1 MVKVR
6 TLFLAEMNGKDGD
19 VRGSFQARDSSPGVS
34 MHKIENSFSQSEA
47 PDLAFSN
54 IAGVLLNNDRVRFER
69 MLFRATRGNCWIRFG
84 PISEIDALGDVVGTS
99 GKSEK
104 TSERTVFI
112 IFYKSQAIQVKIKKI
127 CDAFGARRYDIE
139 SLDRPNDLR
148 AQESANARELKDAKF
163 VLEKNIA
170 TRKKL
175 CETAALSIEE
185 WFWVARREKSVYFT
199 LNLFKS
205 NSSNSNMLRGSG
217 WMLTSSADQMEKA
230 LSRAHAA
237 LNLPTSAL
245 LEEIPKNQWPTPHTH
260 FKTNDYTD
268 AFQEFVNTYGVPR
281 YKEANPA
288 LFTAATFPFL
298 FGIMYGDIGHGCC
311 LLFFGL
317 YLILTNQN
325 SKSRTAG
332 EMVKGVYGARY
343 VFIVCYA
350 SL

>member
-1 MVKVR
+1 
-6 TLFLAEMNGKDGD
+6 MNSKDVD
-19 VRGSFQARDSSPGVS
+19 LRGSLQGRDSTPGVS

-54 IAGVLLNNDRVRFER
+54 IAGVLLNSDRVRFER
-69 MLFRATRGNCWIRFG
+69 MLFRATRGNCWIRFA
-84 PISEIDALGDVVGTS
+84 PINESANAEGEIIGTVN
-99 GKSEK
+99 KNVANN
-104 TSERTVFI
+104 ERTVFI

-148 AQESANARELKDAKF
+148 AQETANARELKDAKF

-170 TRKKL
+170 VRKKL
-175 CETAALSIEE
+175 CEAAAVSIEE
-185 WFWVARREKSVYFT
+185 WLWVARREKSVYHT

-205 NSSNSNMLRGSG
+205 NSSNSNMLRGCG
-217 WMLTSSADQMEKA
+217 WMLSSSADQMEKA

-245 LEEIPKNQWPTPHTH
+245 LETVPNSQWPTPPTH
-260 FKTNDYTD
+260 FKTNEYTD

-281 YKEANPA
+281 YQEANPA

-298 FGIMYGDIGHGCC
+298 FGIMYGDIGHGFC

-317 YLILTNQN
+317 FLILTAQN
-325 SKSRTAG
+325 AQSRTAG
-332 EMVKGVYGARY
+332 EMVKGVYGAR
-343 VFIVCYA
+343 
-350 SL
+350 